1 MWPGSQCIVGRRPA
15 IRCGA
20 LAAFAFALQLAIA
33 AAAPAFAQGQRLIP
47 TPFPETLGGN
57 AAPLDPRPF
66 TGSRHQRLQR
76 DPYPQTLGANA
87 QGNPPIA
94 RRVRHQHL
102 VPSIRKRKYRVD
114 W

>member
-1 MWPGSQCIVGRRPA
+1 MGMWSGSQGIDPKRS
-15 IRCGA
+15 
-20 LAAFAFALQLAIA
+20 AAARIGSLAIVLTMA
-33 AAAPAFAQGQRLIP
+33 AMTPAFAQGQRLIP

-57 AAPLDPRPF
+57 AAPLDPKPF
-66 TGSRHQRLQR
+66 TGSRHQRLQH

-102 VPSIRKRKYRVD
+102 VPSIRKRKYRID